1 MTGKKQN
8 GLENIL
14 LMRFILFHFFFQ
26 KIGKTAERLWF
37 DKLYLVGIIQMDKKV
52 VLQDLHK
59 IIIY

>member
-1 MTGKKQN
+1 MTGIKQN
-8 GLENIL
+8 SLESIL
-14 LMRFILFHFFFQ
+14 LMRFILFHFFQ
-26 KIGKTAERLWF
+26 KIDKTAERLWF